1 MNNVLSVLE
10 EYIQQHK
17 QKSKE
22 NYNNYVKMKDEV
34 NRLTR
39 ENAKLKE
46 DLYELSKEL
55 RNDRE

>member
-1 MNNVLSVLE
+1 MNNILSVLE
-10 EYIQQHK
+10 EYIEQHK